1 MKLCVNGHLVDD
13 FKEERTRVAAV
24 KNGKCGYINA
34 KGEEVVAFVYDK
46 PAEFEP
52 LHDFVKDLLLL
63 KRMVFVDTLIKK
75 VKAFL
80 IISTGILLE
89 KYIKERFY
97 EKVS

>member
-13 FKEERTRVAAV
+13 FKEERAWVAAV

-46 PAEFEP
+46 LAEFEP

-80 IISTGILLE
+80 IISTEILLE
-89 KYIKERFY
+89 K
-97 EKVS
+97 

>member
-13 FKEERTRVAAV
+13 FKEERAWVAAV

-52 LHDFVKDLLLL
+52 LHDFCEGLAV
-63 KRMVFVDTLIKK
+63 IKK
-75 VKAFL
+75 NGVCGYVDKKGNSIFDYL
-80 IISTGILLE
+80 N
-89 KYIKERFY
+89 
-97 EKVS
+97 